1 MPKFK
6 NLNVTFW
13 VFLNNVIRI
22 RILEVVIFG
31 ANIQICLILRHSHYH
46 PIDLSFPFF
55 KKRQMKFGSARKWQ
69 FGVCFSHVTNRFVL
83 ISPWTLCH
91 PTGIMEMDQ
100 YPTLKRVVEDPL
112 EDDDAEDDLLIQ
124 ENRTLRRKKR
134 QAPYL
139 IFPEILCIIDYDG
152 YRYYFLLLF

>member
-1 MPKFK
+1 
-6 NLNVTFW
+6 
-13 VFLNNVIRI
+13 
-22 RILEVVIFG
+22 
-31 ANIQICLILRHSHYH
+31 
-46 PIDLSFPFF
+46 
-55 KKRQMKFGSARKWQ
+55 
-69 FGVCFSHVTNRFVL
+69 
-83 ISPWTLCH
+83 
-91 PTGIMEMDQ
+91 MEMDQ

-152 YRYYFLLLF
+152 YRYCFLLLFFKENIHFYYVLFYFYFMFSNISLLLIFIFFINFQVLKYFATKFYNF

>member
-1 MPKFK
+1 
-6 NLNVTFW
+6 
-13 VFLNNVIRI
+13 
-22 RILEVVIFG
+22 
-31 ANIQICLILRHSHYH
+31 
-46 PIDLSFPFF
+46 
-55 KKRQMKFGSARKWQ
+55 
-69 FGVCFSHVTNRFVL
+69 
-83 ISPWTLCH
+83 
-91 PTGIMEMDQ
+91 MDQ

-152 YRYYFLLLF
+152 YRYYFFKNIFFSEPN

>member
-1 MPKFK
+1 
-6 NLNVTFW
+6 
-13 VFLNNVIRI
+13 
-22 RILEVVIFG
+22 
-31 ANIQICLILRHSHYH
+31 
-46 PIDLSFPFF
+46 
-55 KKRQMKFGSARKWQ
+55 
-69 FGVCFSHVTNRFVL
+69 
-83 ISPWTLCH
+83 
-91 PTGIMEMDQ
+91 MDQ

-152 YRYYFLLLF
+152 YRYYFFYCSIFEF

>member
-1 MPKFK
+1 
-6 NLNVTFW
+6 
-13 VFLNNVIRI
+13 
-22 RILEVVIFG
+22 
-31 ANIQICLILRHSHYH
+31 
-46 PIDLSFPFF
+46 
-55 KKRQMKFGSARKWQ
+55 
-69 FGVCFSHVTNRFVL
+69 
-83 ISPWTLCH
+83 
-91 PTGIMEMDQ
+91 MDQ

-152 YRYYFLLLF
+152 YRYYFFKILFFNNFIFQYFFFTFDI